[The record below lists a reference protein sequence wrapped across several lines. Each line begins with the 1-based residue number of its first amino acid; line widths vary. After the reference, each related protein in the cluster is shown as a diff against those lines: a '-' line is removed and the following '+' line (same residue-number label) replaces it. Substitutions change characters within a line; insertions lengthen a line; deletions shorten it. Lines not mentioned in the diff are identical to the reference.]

1 MHPRQYDSTP
11 PGAGAP
17 AKREASGQCINSRIR
32 PCVASGPYRRIT
44 PDAEFQKW
52 MAKYGPVERA
62 IMEER
67 ARRLASAEK
76 RRMKR
81 RLAFAA
87 ECEATEGL
95 AKAMRRRGFPG
106 GARRNVKG
114 ASGRKDTKS
123 VPLARIGN
131 SNLHVLD
138 GGIVSVLLSVVGM
151 KCTREVDAI
160 RHSLKRPLYYEREN
174 ARRRA
179 LAAER
184 RKVRQRTTSNPCPT
198 REEVLDAWIHAK
210 DSREAML
217 RFGGILEDLECHV
230 DNSLRF
236 GAGGGIVGRAPGIK
250 GWLQANIPVLY
261 SKYTTVM
268 RYKAAAKKLRQVVGI
283 KDPTP
288 LSTILRPAGPSCPAG
303 SGEGSAGMDGYK
315 IILRTKSDTPD
326 AGRKETGRG
335 AGAADLATLRA
346 RAVYLEAMEGVH
358 DNATCTIARL
368 DELLDP
374 ERVEDATMLKTWKAK
389 YEYEITLRTKRKWV
403 NRLFKRTG

>member
-1 MHPRQYDSTP
+1 
-11 PGAGAP
+11 
-17 AKREASGQCINSRIR
+17 
-32 PCVASGPYRRIT
+32 
-44 PDAEFQKW
+44 

-95 AKAMRRRGFPG
+95 AKAIRRRGFSSSTKRSVNGTDGSPS
-106 GARRNVKG
+106 RR
-114 ASGRKDTKS
+114 STKS
-123 VPLARIGN
+123 APLARIGN
-131 SNLHVLD
+131 TNLHVLD
-138 GGIVSVLLSVVGM
+138 GGIVSVLLSVVGV
-151 KCTREVDAI
+151 KCTRKVDAI

-198 REEVLDAWIHAK
+198 REEVLDAWVHAK

-250 GWLQANIPVLY
+250 GWLQTNIPILY

-303 SGEGSAGMDGYK
+303 SGGDSVGMDGNE
-315 IILRTKSDTPD
+315 ITLRTKSNSPD
-326 AGRKETGRG
+326 VGRKVAGHG
-335 AGAADLATLRA
+335 AGSADIATLRA

-374 ERVEDATMLKTWKAK
+374 ERVEDATMLKEWKVR
-389 YEYEITLRTKRKWV
+389 YENEITLRTKRKWM